1 MKRAANILLI
11 VFVMAVT
18 AYIAYAVGEKN
29 GSANAGV
36 LPNDSIADKLEAYG
50 ERIRQLDNLGKV
62 KRDIIVQ
69 YDSALNA
76 VGEKEELMKH
86 LERLDMLWGVYRFMM
101 MKYKFNEDTT
111 YLPPL
116 DDNEWSED

>member
-29 GSANAGV
+29 GSANTGV

-86 LERLDMLWGVYRFMM
+86 LERLDMLWGAYRFMM